1 MVARQEDQQAILKH
15 HLTHTTMTHI
25 PKTMSLVDGEIRATV
40 RALNDAHTALHK
52 VVSKQDVDIDDRL
65 KEECL
70 VALAEVEAVIQH
82 VYGSLVTERTKEA
95 AK

>member
-1 MVARQEDQQAILKH
+1 
-15 HLTHTTMTHI
+15 MTHSI
-25 PKTMSLVDGEIRATV
+25 PKTMSLVDGEIKATV

-52 VVSKQDVDIDDRL
+52 VVSKQDVDIDDKL